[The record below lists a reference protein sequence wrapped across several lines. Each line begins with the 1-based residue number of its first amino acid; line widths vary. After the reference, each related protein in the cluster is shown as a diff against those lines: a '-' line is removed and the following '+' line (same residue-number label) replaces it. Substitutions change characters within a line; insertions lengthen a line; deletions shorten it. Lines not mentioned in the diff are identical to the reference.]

1 VDDDRGTG
9 CEEGVDGGVAGA
21 ARVDGEDVPGAE
33 VLTDAVEPGVL
44 VAIGGGADEQPDLG
58 AGQAPRLG
66 RLGGDM
72 TVLEVEVG
80 DR

>member
-1 VDDDRGTG
+1 MDDDRGTARG
-9 CEEGVDGGVAGA
+9 EGVDGGVAGA
-21 ARVDGEDVPGAE
+21 TRVDREDVPGTE
-33 VLTDAVEPGVL
+33 VLADAVESGVL
-44 VAIGGGADEQPDLG
+44 VAIDGGADEQPDLG